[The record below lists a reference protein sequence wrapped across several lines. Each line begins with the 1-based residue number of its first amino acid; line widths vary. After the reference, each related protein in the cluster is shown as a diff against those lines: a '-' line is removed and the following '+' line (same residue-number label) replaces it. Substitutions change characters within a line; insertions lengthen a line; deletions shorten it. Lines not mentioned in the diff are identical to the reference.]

1 MNFLPQKLKALAHT
15 VATGA
20 QRSIRT
26 ICAVSRIPYETA
38 RRQLSKLSKLKEA
51 YARFVLERYCGKDV
65 ALVVIDPTYLKKL
78 VEGIIAAGLL
88 VPGLGR
94 CIPLYWECFNWKELE
109 KNPDGLYSRN
119 LFQESFIRKLKK
131 LVYPRKLVIIAD
143 REFGRTRLFE
153 VLRKSGIYWVIRVPK
168 TSYPPKLGDYM
179 EFSDEAHDEPWLLSY
194 RLPQE
199 YNLNPAELYYL
210 RMRIEQTF
218 KDAKSALSMRV
229 ILNGVKNQNL
239 KDGLILL
246 LFSAW
251 LLLAEAGMKA
261 KESKLLP
268 ESILR
273 MGERGYYSRI
283 TIGRLCLAACAMS
296 ALAES
301 LE

>member
-78 VEGIIAAGLL
+78 V
-88 VPGLGR
+88 
-94 CIPLYWECFNWKELE
+94 
-109 KNPDGLYSRN
+109 
-119 LFQESFIRKLKK
+119 
-131 LVYPRKLVIIAD
+131 IIAD

-199 YNLNPAELYYL
+199 YSLNPAELYYL

-218 KDAKSALSMRV
+218 KDAKSVLSMRV